1 MSELKNIVTWQPV
14 LTDHQAYTYEALEIA
29 ADRELIAFITKT
41 ENSVRKSQG
50 WAQTKVTSI
59 TRVLIPKKDF
69 FSFCFKELLRYK
81 HDIHIF
87 ASPFEES
94 RLIVCLFIARIL
106 GLKFYL
112 ISEPYSPIRE
122 GYLGDGGSYLNIVK
136 AYLRPLLYRLYSLFL
151 RGGILGI
158 LTISKLAY
166 NQYLAHGI
174 PKEKLFL
181 FGYFIPRNKQPG
193 NLKQPPLK
201 NGSSFKIIYVGSLI
215 RRKGLDVLQDAI
227 CSMQKSGY
235 QVSLDIYGAGDKE
248 LIFSNVDFISYRGLI
263 PFGDA
268 QEVISHYDLLVL
280 PSRYDGWGVVINEAL
295 CANVPVVYSDSV
307 GAGEVAKNFGAGLSF
322 SKGNSISL
330 ASVLMALMDDPRLL
344 NSLRDNASVA
354 ADALQPEIAARYIIE
369 IMNSSR
375 RTGVDVKS
383 PWYF

>member
-1 MSELKNIVTWQPV
+1 MALKKIITWQPV

-29 ADRELIAFITKT
+29 SDRKLIAFITKA
-41 ENSVRKSQG
+41 ENSIRKSQG
-50 WAQTKVTSI
+50 WTETKVSSI
-59 TRVLIPKKDF
+59 ARVLIPNKSF
-69 FSFCFKELLRYK
+69 FSFCFKELLRHK
-81 HDIHIF
+81 RDIHIF

-122 GYLGDGGSYLNIVK
+122 GYLGDGSSYLNMIK
-136 AYLRPLLYRLYSLFL
+136 ANLRPLLYRFYSLFL
-151 RGGILGI
+151 RGGVLGI
-158 LTISKLAY
+158 FAISKLAY
-166 NQYLAHGI
+166 DQYLDHGI

-181 FGYFIPRNKQPG
+181 FGYFIPRNKQLS
-193 NLKQPPLK
+193 NLIQSPLK
-201 NGSSFKIIYVGSLI
+201 NGPPLKIIYVGALI

-235 QVSLDIYGAGDKE
+235 QVSLDIYGAGDKD
-248 LIFSNVDFISYRGLI
+248 LIISNFDFISYRGLI

-295 CANVPVVYSDSV
+295 CANVPVVYADFV
-307 GAGEVAKNFGAGLSF
+307 GAGEVAKNFGAGVSF
-322 SKGNSISL
+322 FRGNSNSL
-330 ASVLMALMDDPRLL
+330 ASVLIGLLDDPNLL
-344 NSLRDNASVA
+344 NTLRNNARVA
-354 ADALQPEIAARYIIE
+354 ADALQPEVAARYILE
-369 IMNSSR
+369 VMNPSR
-375 RTGVDVKS
+375 QNGAEVKS